1 MALPLASC
9 TEVTGKYAVFI
20 WGSYGF
26 TLVVLLWNALAP
38 GLRRAQLRRRLAE
51 DDGDVNG

>member
-1 MALPLASC
+1 M
-9 TEVTGKYAVFI
+9 TGKYAVFI